1 MKRHRCFLVETVRR
15 LQMSDSLILRSAS
28 PWFYSQFIS
37 AQLLPFRQ
45 HPTYENLL
53 FVKRL
58 KLSKYSK
65 QNQLYLSLYHEL
77 LQQIIWTLLPVV
89 KSSPPADTWS
99 ASCLYKPHMLIKH
112 QAGSQLV
119 LILKASRRTDE
130 GGASRTV
137 YLKSGG
143 KRLHA
148 LIRSWLFGVQ
158 VRPAVHDPRVLKALQ
173 KASCDFKN
181 MQLTKRNYSV
191 WKTDAHKHNRPIIRP
206 LTQPAQTQTSSLCD
220 VLRPAGSSL
229 FCFVFCW

>member
-1 MKRHRCFLVETVRR
+1 
-15 LQMSDSLILRSAS
+15 MSESLILRSAS

-112 QAGSQLV
+112 QAEQQLV
-119 LILKASRRTDE
+119 LILKASRSSFKKGEERMK
-130 GGASRTV
+130 AAR
-137 YLKSGG
+137 
-143 KRLHA
+143 HA
-148 LIRSWLFGVQ
+148 PFIWNQEVNGFMRSFDPDSLECRCARRFMTHESWKLFKK
-158 VRPAVHDPRVLKALQ
+158 HRVI
-173 KASCDFKN
+173 S
-181 MQLTKRNYSV
+181 
-191 WKTDAHKHNRPIIRP
+191 KTC
-206 LTQPAQTQTSSLCD
+206 S
-220 VLRPAGSSL
+220 
-229 FCFVFCW
+229 